1 MFLFYRIT
9 RELNPGIDNF
19 RNLEEEQFL
28 LGAIGGLGGKNV
40 PKKFK
45 IRAQF
50 FKIWIALSTDY
61 SYYPADKYQLGKPI
75 TLASRSRFIQWIALS
90 IL

>member
-45 IRAQF
+45 IRAQL
-50 FKIWIALSTDY
+50 FKI
-61 SYYPADKYQLGKPI
+61 
-75 TLASRSRFIQWIALS
+75 
-90 IL
+90 